1 MIVKADTWFESSDA
15 VRLFPTYV
23 WQTQLAPER
32 HRLIEAL
39 ILEVFEEKRRNL
51 PPLAPAEAWQS
62 EQALHKLE
70 AFQPLVT
77 CINAAAGNVLRFL
90 RIGTDAVEITGCWAN
105 IYAVG
110 ACHRIHSHPN
120 NFLSGVY
127 YVSTRPG
134 ADTINF
140 HDPRIQT
147 GILRPPV
154 TELTTANTDQVV
166 IRVFD
171 GTLLLFPSYLQ
182 HSVDV
187 NRSND
192 PRVSVSFNLMFP
204 DFTAS
209 MSKPLWE
216 PARYPGRETDS

>member
-1 MIVKADTWFESSDA
+1 MAVKADTWFESSDA
-15 VRLFPTYV
+15 VRMFPTYV

-32 HRLIEAL
+32 ARLIEAL
-39 ILEVFEEKRRNL
+39 ILRVIEERRRDL
-51 PPLAPAEAWQS
+51 PALAPAEAWQS
-62 EQALHKLE
+62 DPALHALE
-70 AFQPLVT
+70 ALQPLIA
-77 CINAAAGNVLRFL
+77 CINAAAENVLGFL
-90 RIGTDAVEITGCWAN
+90 QIGCDAFEITGCWAN
-105 IYAVG
+105 INAVG

-154 TELTTANTDQVV
+154 TELTAANTDQVV
-166 IRVFD
+166 IRIRN

-182 HSVDV
+182 HSVDA
-187 NRSND
+187 NRSNA
-192 PRVSVSFNLMFP
+192 PRVSVSFNLMFS

-216 PARYPGRETDS
+216 PAQRTGREADN